1 MLSLGYLAHFILS
14 MYLIFSQR
22 QFWLLYSKHCLKL
35 GTGRLLPLTISS
47 FFDDTANTWCSTC
60 WKLMLWYY
68 LKQKISACILTSTG
82 RILNAA
88 LRFFVFR
95 CKNQTRSIF
104 LRRSK
109 TIVAFAFN
117 VLWTWP
123 HLAIDCF
130 KENKWRPIPFEG
142 DKKIYISD
150 WLLVYKH
157 GTWGVLRTLFSP
169 FGSSEKVK
177 EWENLPDAVVV
188 VTGLSRYRGEKF
200 WKHLSKL

>member
-1 MLSLGYLAHFILS
+1 MPSLGYLAHFILS

-35 GTGRLLPLTISS
+35 GTGRPLPPIIFS
-47 FFDDTANTWCSTC
+47 FFDDMANTWCSTC
-60 WKLMLWYY
+60 WKLILWYY
-68 LKQKISACILTSTG
+68 LKQQISACILTSTG

-104 LRRSK
+104 LRGSK

-130 KENKWRPIPFEG
+130 KENSEDQSLLKEI
-142 DKKIYISD
+142 KNIY
-150 WLLVYKH
+150 LRLVA
-157 GTWGVLRTLFSP
+157 GLQTWNLR
-169 FGSSEKVK
+169 GSQNPVQS
-177 EWENLPDAVVV
+177 
-188 VTGLSRYRGEKF
+188 F
-200 WKHLSKL
+200 WVIWKG

>member
-1 MLSLGYLAHFILS
+1 MYFLSSHKRKKIIMPSLGYLAHFILS

-35 GTGRLLPLTISS
+35 DTGRPLPPIIFS
-47 FFDDTANTWCSTC
+47 FFDDMANTWCSTC
-60 WKLMLWYY
+60 WKLILWYY
-68 LKQKISACILTSTG
+68 LKQQISACILTSTG

-104 LRRSK
+104 LRGSK

-130 KENKWRPIPFEG
+130 KENKRRPIPFEG
-142 DKKIYISD
+142 DKKCISQ
-150 WLLVYKH
+150 
-157 GTWGVLRTLFSP
+157 
-169 FGSSEKVK
+169 
-177 EWENLPDAVVV
+177 
-188 VTGLSRYRGEKF
+188 TGC
-200 WKHLSKL
+200 